1 MWVEAIVSVGGIER
15 KGAEREGAD
24 LLQVHVPG

>member
-1 MWVEAIVSVGGIER
+1 MGGTIVSVARIAR

-24 LLQVHVPG
+24 LLQVNVPG